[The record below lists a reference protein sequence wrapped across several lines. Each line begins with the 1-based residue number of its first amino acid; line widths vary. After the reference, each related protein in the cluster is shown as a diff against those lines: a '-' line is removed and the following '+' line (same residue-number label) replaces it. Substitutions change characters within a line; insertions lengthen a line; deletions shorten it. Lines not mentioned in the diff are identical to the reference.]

1 MEKGDTLTQNR
12 EEDKPVDLRVLR
24 YFLAVA
30 RMQSISAAAEE
41 LHITQPT
48 LSRQLMELEEE
59 LGAKLFDR
67 GRKNRR
73 VALTEAGKRLHR
85 QAEEI
90 VALAD
95 KTLRSFQAPQ
105 KEISGEIAIGG
116 GETDAMR
123 LVARAA
129 RALTREHP
137 NIRYH
142 LYSGNAEDVTERLDK
157 GLLDF
162 GILIEPVSLERYD
175 YIQLPAADTWG
186 LLMRRDHPLARKQ
199 VICPGDLLGV
209 PLLVSRQRM
218 VDNTFS
224 GWLGQSVRCL
234 RQVGTYNL
242 IYNAARMVEEGVG
255 CALALD
261 KLVNT
266 AGTELCFRPLTPK
279 LESRLNLVWK
289 KDPVFS
295 QAAEAFLKKFQEMR
309 PRESA
314 DRGGGERIGP
324 KKA

>member
-1 MEKGDTLTQNR
+1 
-12 EEDKPVDLRVLR
+12 
-24 YFLAVA
+24 
-30 RMQSISAAAEE
+30 
-41 LHITQPT
+41 
-48 LSRQLMELEEE
+48 
-59 LGAKLFDR
+59 
-67 GRKNRR
+67 
-73 VALTEAGKRLHR
+73 
-85 QAEEI
+85 
-90 VALAD
+90 
-95 KTLRSFQAPQ
+95 
-105 KEISGEIAIGG
+105 
-116 GETDAMR
+116 MR

-199 VICPGDLLGV
+199 VICPGELLGV

-218 VDNTFS
+218 VDNAFS

-295 QAAEAFLKKFQEMR
+295 QAAAAFLKKFQEIR

-314 DRGGGERIGP
+314 DRGGGEGTGS

>member
-1 MEKGDTLTQNR
+1 
-12 EEDKPVDLRVLR
+12 
-24 YFLAVA
+24 
-30 RMQSISAAAEE
+30 
-41 LHITQPT
+41 
-48 LSRQLMELEEE
+48 
-59 LGAKLFDR
+59 
-67 GRKNRR
+67 
-73 VALTEAGKRLHR
+73 
-85 QAEEI
+85 
-90 VALAD
+90 
-95 KTLRSFQAPQ
+95 
-105 KEISGEIAIGG
+105 
-116 GETDAMR
+116 
-123 LVARAA
+123 
-129 RALTREHP
+129 
-137 NIRYH
+137 
-142 LYSGNAEDVTERLDK
+142 
-157 GLLDF
+157 
-162 GILIEPVSLERYD
+162 
-175 YIQLPAADTWG
+175 
-186 LLMRRDHPLARKQ
+186 
-199 VICPGDLLGV
+199 
-209 PLLVSRQRM
+209 M

-314 DRGGGERIGP
+314 DRGGGEGTGS